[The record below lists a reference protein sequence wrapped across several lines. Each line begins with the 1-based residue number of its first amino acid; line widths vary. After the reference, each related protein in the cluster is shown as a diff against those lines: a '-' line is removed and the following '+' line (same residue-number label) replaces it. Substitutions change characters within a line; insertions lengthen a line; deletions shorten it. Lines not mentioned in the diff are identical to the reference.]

1 MPRKKK
7 VAAPAAVEAA
17 SPPVLEKTT
26 SSPASDRRTKHVS
39 RRAKR
44 YRGQRQESLLQAA
57 GTAHGDTGH
66 RVAA

>member
-17 SPPVLEKTT
+17 SPPVLEKST
-26 SSPASDRRTKHVS
+26 SSPASDRG
-39 RRAKR
+39 RRISAKW
-44 YRGQRQESLLQAA
+44 YRGQRQESLLQAVGA
-57 GTAHGDTGH
+57 AHGDTGH